1 MRPRKC
7 EISNADGELFPA
19 SFHGFFSDGRGGV
32 CAIIERKNGSVE
44 KCDVEDVHFLEQEHP
59 RVRVHSDLCGAKEGE
74 FHGWATINNTAR
86 GIVRF
91 DDGTCDTAP
100 VNAIQFQS
108 REVSNE

>member
-7 EISNADGELFPA
+7 EISNVDGELFPA

-32 CAIIERKNGSVE
+32 CAIIEYESGNVE

-59 RVRVHSDLCGAKEGE
+59 RVRVHSDSLGVKEGE
-74 FHGWATINNTAR
+74 FHGWTTANNIPC

-91 DDGTCDTAP
+91 DDGSCGTVR
-100 VNAIQFQS
+100 VNVIQFQS
-108 REVSNE
+108 REAQ